1 MQNPVITLP
10 SPPAGDCRVFSKRIM
25 GFVVTSSA
33 QEQRDRLARVS
44 EALQSSVTVPT
55 DTFIT
60 DDIPL
65 LLTKLSR
72 IPAQPNDKR
81 GNGAD

>member
-1 MQNPVITLP
+1 
-10 SPPAGDCRVFSKRIM
+10 M

-33 QEQRDRLARVS
+33 QEKRDRLARVS
-44 EALQSSVTVPT
+44 EALQSSVAVPT

-72 IPAQPNDKR
+72 IPAKRAKTEPNT
-81 GNGAD
+81 